1 MFSKDFS
8 QMTNTTVL
16 NTLKLL
22 QRYFFQSS
30 NIVFDPENTKKVF
43 KINNIL
49 PWVIVLFIP
58 DDILNNLQKSKTVV
72 FCCTTKY
79 LKNRL
84 TSLFFVFFSGN
95 NNNFP
100 QKYQTCFFC
109 CYQVKKKLKTI
120 ENSSKVISYYFFF
133 KLLPFSFNVT
143 FTVDWKLKKV
153 RKKVTLSKKHQKSKN
168 VVNSIWRK
176 NFLEEKTQKSVFQVK
191 LLVSECVS
199 QDLRNLPTEKMQTRN
214 LNPQMKTI
222 YSQQYEV
229 KFAYHFSPQNTVQ
242 RRLEE

>member
-1 MFSKDFS
+1 MLYDKIFKKPFDVFVFWFFFSE
-8 QMTNTTVL
+8 TTIISH
-16 NTLKLL
+16 K
-22 QRYFFQSS
+22 
-30 NIVFDPENTKKVF
+30 NTKRV
-43 KINNIL
+43 
-49 PWVIVLFIP
+49 
-58 DDILNNLQKSKTVV
+58 
-72 FCCTTKY
+72 
-79 LKNRL
+79 
-84 TSLFFVFFSGN
+84 
-95 NNNFP
+95 
-100 QKYQTCFFC
+100 FFC

-191 LLVSECVS
+191 LLLSECVS
-199 QDLRNLPTEKMQTRN
+199 QDLRNLTTEKMQTRN